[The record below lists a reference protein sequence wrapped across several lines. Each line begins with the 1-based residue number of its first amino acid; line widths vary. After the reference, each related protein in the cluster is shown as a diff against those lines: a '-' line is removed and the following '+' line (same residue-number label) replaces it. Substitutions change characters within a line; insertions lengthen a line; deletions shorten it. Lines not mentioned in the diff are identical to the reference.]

1 FHGFKDSYDDM
12 TFTEPTLQS
21 ITARTLIVHG
31 DRDLF
36 FPIAIPVQAYEAIPR
51 SYLWIVPNGSHVPIF
66 EPQARE
72 FQGLALPFLDGDW
85 DKEASPR

>member
-1 FHGFKDSYDDM
+1 MS
-12 TFTEPTLQS
+12 FTEPALQT

-36 FPIAIPVQAYEAIPR
+36 FPVALPVQVYGAIPD

-66 EPQARE
+66 EPQGRD
-72 FQGLALPFLDGDW
+72 FTRLALEFLQGIW
-85 DKEASPR
+85 EGNAQPR